1 MKSERARAY
10 LDQRVKDETVTY
22 ASALEAVRIVE
33 EEAEDA
39 LQALR
44 EKFAADI
51 HNLVDRWDESDKK
64 IDRLWIEERDELKRD
79 IERYK
84 RDLAEMKER
93 LRIAEKVIV
102 DKNRQPRK

>member
-1 MKSERARAY
+1 MKSKRARAY

-64 IDRLWIEERDELKRD
+64 IDRLWTWSGPNSNVKSNDTSETL
-79 IERYK
+79 
-84 RDLAEMKER
+84 
-93 LRIAEKVIV
+93 
-102 DKNRQPRK
+102 PRRKSG